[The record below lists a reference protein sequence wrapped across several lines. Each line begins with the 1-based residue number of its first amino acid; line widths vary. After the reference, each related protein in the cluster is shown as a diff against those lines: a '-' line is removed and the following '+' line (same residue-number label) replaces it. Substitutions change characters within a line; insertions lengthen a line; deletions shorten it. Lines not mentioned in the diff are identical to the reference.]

1 MNLLL
6 KSALGLIFLLSVLA
20 LALFLPAGTLLYW
33 QGWLYLAVFGGSSL
47 AITLYLLRYD
57 PHLLASRVQ
66 AGPTAEVRLS
76 QKIIQSLAG
85 LAFISVFVMAGLD
98 QRWHWSNLP
107 SWLNLLGT
115 GAVALGFWIVLR
127 VFKANTYTSSV
138 IEVVESQRVI
148 ETGPYA
154 WVRHPMYAG
163 AAVLI
168 LASAPALGS
177 WWVLIPALLL
187 QGVIIMRLLDE
198 EKYLSG
204 SLEGYSDYCHN
215 VRYRLIPG
223 VW

>member
-47 AITLYLLRYD
+47 AITLYLMSHD
-57 PHLLASRVQ
+57 PNLLANRVQ
-66 AGPTAEVRLS
+66 AGPTAEVRLN

-85 LAFISVFVMAGLD
+85 LAFISVFVMASLD
-98 QRWHWSNLP
+98 QRWHWSHLP
-107 SWLNLLGT
+107 SWLNLLGA
-115 GAVALGFWIVLR
+115 GCVALGFWIVLR

-177 WWVLIPALLL
+177 WWVFIPALLL
-187 QGVIIMRLLDE
+187 QGVIIIRLLDE
-198 EKYLSG
+198 EKYLTS
-204 SLEGYSDYCHN
+204 SLEGYSDYCQK
-215 VRYRLIPG
+215 VRFRLIPG